1 MSTAKP
7 RRDTNRSCIQDYLQ
21 SVGRYAVLEEEQ
33 QLLHAKNVHRWINDP
48 AGQLNAPPIIKEM
61 GERSLQLLTNTNLRL
76 VIKVAKSYQ
85 NRGLDLMDLIQ
96 EGNLG
101 LITGLKKYDP
111 TKGYK
116 VSTYVYWWIRQNIG
130 RCVLTKGRMIHLPVN
145 LQEELQNYNRC
156 VQDFITTQKQ
166 APTDDEVATCLGIT
180 LKRVK
185 ELRDYKT
192 TAFCDTL
199 DLTYEQGNP
208 VHQIAALPDPDN
220 ILAES
225 DLRAFQEDLALVKQF
240 IQRLDFNESY
250 VIEEIFFAK
259 RTHRDIGFD
268 LNVTGPRIAQIQS
281 SALKKMRK
289 MLAETQD

>member
-1 MSTAKP
+1 MTAGGRPK
-7 RRDTNRSCIQDYLQ
+7 NLSNIQHYLRA
-21 SVGRYAVLEEEQ
+21 VGKYAVLEDEQ
-33 QLLHAKNVHRWINDP
+33 QLLHAKTIHRWLKDP
-48 AGQLNAPPIIKEM
+48 AGPDAAPPIVKEM
-61 GERSLQLLTNTNLRL
+61 GERSLKLLINTNLRL
-76 VIKVAKSYQ
+76 VIKVAKNYQ

-96 EGNLG
+96 EGNIG

-116 VSTYVYWWIRQNIG
+116 VSTYVYWWIRQNIS

-145 LQEELQNYNRC
+145 LQDELQNYNRC
-156 VQDFITTQKQ
+156 VQDFITSQKQ
-166 APTDDEVATCLGIT
+166 APTDDEVATCLNT
-180 LKRVK
+180 TVKRIK
-185 ELRDYKT
+185 ELREYR
-192 TAFCDTL
+192 TAAYCDTL

-208 VHQIAALPDPDN
+208 VHQITAPPDPDN

-225 DLRAFQEDLALVKQF
+225 DLRLFQEDLALVKQF
-240 IQRLDFNESY
+240 IQRLEFNESY

-259 RTHRDIGFD
+259 RTHKDIGFD
-268 LNVTGPRIAQIQS
+268 LNVTGPRVAQIQS